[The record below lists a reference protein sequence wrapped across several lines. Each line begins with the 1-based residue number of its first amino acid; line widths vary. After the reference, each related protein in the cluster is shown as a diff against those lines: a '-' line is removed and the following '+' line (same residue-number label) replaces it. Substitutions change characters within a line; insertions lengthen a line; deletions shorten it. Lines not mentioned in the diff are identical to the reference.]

1 MAVGKGKVVNGD
13 QLSSRKGLND
23 ALHERA
29 KLSFT
34 GHPAVVA
41 RPSSSERFMDCD
53 LLDEFSQVSMALQ

>member
-1 MAVGKGKVVNGD
+1 
-13 QLSSRKGLND
+13 
-23 ALHERA
+23 
-29 KLSFT
+29 LSFT